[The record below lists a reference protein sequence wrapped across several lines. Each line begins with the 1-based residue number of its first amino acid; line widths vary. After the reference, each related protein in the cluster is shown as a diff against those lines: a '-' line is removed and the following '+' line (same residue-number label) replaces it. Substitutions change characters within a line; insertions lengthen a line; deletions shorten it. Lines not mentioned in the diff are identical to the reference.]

1 MSSKS
6 KQRIVRQE
14 RLPHREAVQR
24 LLRVYAKLCA
34 DRRLLPA
41 NGQTPKP
48 VQEGKS

>member
-1 MSSKS
+1 MSSKG
-6 KQRIVRQE
+6 KHRVVRQE

-34 DRRLLPA
+34 DRRLQLA
-41 NGQTPKP
+41 SGQMPRL